1 MAVTITN
8 GSYDAPAIYKDKAL
22 RNTVVVVKGSPME
35 LTGWRISNPNST
47 TAVIKFFDSATAGGV
62 TLGTTEAVKEFQVPS
77 QGEIHVGHLRGSSLF
92 YFTLG
97 CCMAATTSLDTSATG
112 SPILSIDVEIYYMK

>member
-22 RNTVVVVKGSPME
+22 RNTVVCVKASPME

-47 TAVIKFFDSATAGGV
+47 TAVIKFFDSATVGGV

-77 QGEIHVGHLRGSSLF
+77 QGEIHVAHLRGSSLC
-92 YFTLG
+92 YFSVG
-97 CCMAATTSLDTSATG
+97 CCMVAVGGIATSSTSR
-112 SPILSIDVEIYYMK
+112 PILDLDVEIYYMK